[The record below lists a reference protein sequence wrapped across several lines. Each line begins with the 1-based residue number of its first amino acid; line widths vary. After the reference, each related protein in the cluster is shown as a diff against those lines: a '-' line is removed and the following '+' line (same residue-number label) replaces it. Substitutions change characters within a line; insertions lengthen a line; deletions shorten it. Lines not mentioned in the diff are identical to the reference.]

1 MRMST
6 FVYGVLENKGKPN
19 DSLMIEGDV
28 RTVIKEIA
36 KWIIDTSMQNRMVI
50 TLARNKEG
58 LLYRDTPNQD
68 LMTELEDMLK
78 ESLDGDMLDSQ
89 EK

>member
-36 KWIIDTSMQNRMVI
+36 KWIMDTSMQNRMVI

-58 LLYRDTPNQD
+58 LLYRDVPNQD
-68 LMTELEDMLK
+68 LMTELEDMLN
-78 ESLDGDMLDSQ
+78 ESLDNDMLDSQ